1 MDADEYEADD
11 EPVREARSDTK
22 DGDESVTEDE
32 SEGEKPGPSSSS
44 VPKQE
49 EKDDDEIMSG
59 PLAEWFKVE
68 KDDARPAQVPE
79 DSETENDSD
88 FADNAGP
95 EDGGEPDLEDWFSV
109 QKDDVEQESNTLAS
123 TSSSVAQDE
132 DVKMGETGDAM
143 EYDSDL
149 IFKHLWVSRVVTVP
163 TVSNSVSLGVSTW
176 TRRKTLASME
186 CLFRRSTRRISRK
199 GPCFEREKGVLR
211 CSYFCCCC

>member
-11 EPVREARSDTK
+11 EPAKEVRRNDK

-32 SEGEKPGPSSSS
+32 SEGEKPSPSTSS

-49 EKDDDEIMSG
+49 EKDDEELLSG

-68 KDDARPAQVPE
+68 KDDARPAQAPE

-88 FADNAGP
+88 NADNAGP
-95 EDGGEPDLEDWFSV
+95 EEGEEPDLEDWFSV
-109 QKDDVEQESNTLAS
+109 QKDELEQESQTLAS

-132 DVKMGETGDAM
+132 DVKMGEADDAM
-143 EYDSDL
+143 EYDPDL
-149 IFKHLWVSRVVTVP
+149 VFRHLWVSRVATVP
-163 TVSNSVSLGVSTW
+163 TVSDSTSLGASTW
-176 TRRKTLASME
+176 TPPTTLASME

-199 GPCFEREKGVLR
+199 GPCFEREKRVLR
-211 CSYFCCCC
+211 C